1 MSSNGKEP
9 SISVS
14 GRVTLIVIIVLFL
27 TISAFQQ
34 DPLVSVDGNQI
45 SIIGG
50 IEIHI
55 GSDIQT
61 AEEQLP
67 IQDHSPDSNILSDSS
82 DQFAV
87 QPVSCEIVA
96 GQNLLFTVAVND
108 EPTTPFLYRWQYSE
122 DGEHW
127 KNSKA
132 TTASNSQLQYIA
144 ESEYD
149 GRLYRCI
156 VTNEDTGEEFVSDTA
171 QLVVHNPIAN

>member
-1 MSSNGKEP
+1 MSSNGNES
-9 SISVS
+9 SISVY

-27 TISAFQQ
+27 IFSASQK

-45 SIIGG
+45 SLIGG

-55 GSDIQT
+55 GSDILT

-67 IQDHSPDSNILSDSS
+67 IQEPSDSTIFSDSS

-87 QPVSCEIVA
+87 QPVHCEIAA

-108 EPTTPFLYRWQYSE
+108 ESTTPFLYRWQYSE

-127 KNSKA
+127 RNSKA
-132 TTASNSQLQYIA
+132 TTASSSQLQYIA
-144 ESEYD
+144 KPEYD

-156 VTNEDTGEEFVSDTA
+156 VTNKDTGEEFVSDIA
-171 QLVVHNPIAN
+171 RLIVHTP

>member
-1 MSSNGKEP
+1 MSSNGNES
-9 SISVS
+9 SISVY
-14 GRVTLIVIIVLFL
+14 GRGALIVIVVLFL
-27 TISAFQQ
+27 IFAAFQQ
-34 DPLVSVDGNQI
+34 DPLVSVDGNHI
-45 SIIGG
+45 SLIGG

-67 IQDHSPDSNILSDSS
+67 IQEHSDSTTFSDSS

-87 QPVSCEIVA
+87 QPAPCEISA

-108 EPTTPFLYRWQYSE
+108 ESTTSLFLYRWQYSE

-132 TTASNSQLQYIA
+132 TTASSSQLQYIA
-144 ESEYD
+144 EPEYD
-149 GRLYRCI
+149 GRLYRCV

-171 QLVVHNPIAN
+171 RLVVHNPIDN